1 MKLLTA
7 LYLLCCSLACFAQL
21 EGPAWLGQQY
31 VASASS
37 TFDPSTVFQAYWK
50 PSAATYTTNAGTTT
64 LNDLGAGG
72 YHLTNTT
79 AANLPTRVEAGFDG
93 QDYLNFDGDTDYL
106 RQIALTNSQP
116 DELWAVLAFTG
127 VESGANVLFDSS
139 FAVDV
144 QSVLQNSTS
153 WQMAAGSTVSLSASV
168 SSVTNRWLLHRWR
181 FDGASSFA
189 QTNSVSILSGNANT
203 KPRDGLNV
211 GCAYGLNFQGPMQL
225 AWLGVVNSNLTAGTS
240 SSNLA
245 YLYFKSNWPSLN
257 LP

>member
-7 LYLLCCSLACFAQL
+7 LYLLCCSLSCLAQL

-31 VASASS
+31 VASSGS

-50 PSAATYTTNAGTTT
+50 PSAATYTTNAGISS
-64 LNDLGAGG
+64 LADIGIGG
-72 YHLTNTT
+72 YNLTNTVET
-79 AANLPTRVEAGFDG
+79 RFPTRVEAGLDG
-93 QDYLNFDGDTDYL
+93 QDYLSFDGASDIL

-116 DELWAVLAFTG
+116 NELWAVLAFTG
-127 VESGANVLFDSS
+127 TESGINVLFDSC
-139 FAVDV
+139 FATDTQSGV
-144 QSVLQNSTS
+144 QNGAA
-153 WQMAAGSTVSLSASV
+153 WQMAAGTTLSLSASV
-168 SSVTNRWLLHRWR
+168 GSVTNRWLLHRWR

-189 QTNSVSILSGNANT
+189 QTNSINILSGNANT
-203 KPRDGLNV
+203 RPRDGLTL
-211 GCAYGLNFQGPMQL
+211 GGDFSGGFQCPMQL
-225 AWLGVVNSNLTAGTS
+225 AWLGVVNSNLIAGSS